1 MREIAPGLWYWTAA
15 HPAWAPGAEPES
27 AGDWPEQVGSVLFE
41 APDAVVFIDAQVP
54 DELWPA
60 LDERVAG
67 RPVVVLTTIRWH
79 GRSRDAVIE
88 RYSGAKIR
96 HDAPMPAGVEA
107 IPVEGFGE
115 TIYWLPGPRALVPGD
130 RLIGDGAGGARVCP
144 AGWLGDMPATAGLED
159 AARGAAAAA
168 RAAGRAP
175 AAVALGAGGRRRA
188 RGARRRAQE
197 ISPSRWAFCTASAR
211 LRTPSLR
218 YSDEV
223 CSLIVCGERNSRSAI
238 SRLVAPPATRSSTS
252 RSRSVSGGPLGD
264 SCGLNTVMPSPT
276 IRTAPAM
283 SAAGQSLEMKPA
295 APAAR
300 AALGEIRPA
309 PEISSTFTV
318 GHEEAQA
325 LADLRA
331 RLLPDEQVD
340 ERDVRLVAVRER
352 DRLLAVARAQAALDP
367 RLLAEHQAEAPVHDL
382 VVVDDE
388 HAQALVAAAAGGEPA
403 GVDVRH
409 AQAAPPVAL
418 ARCRVRVRRTR

>member
-1 MREIAPGLWYWTAA
+1 MREIAPGLHYWTAA
-15 HPAWAPGAEPES
+15 HPSWEPGAEPES

-41 APDAVVFIDAQVP
+41 GPDAVVFIDAQVP

-79 GRSRDAVIE
+79 GRSRDAVLE
-88 RYSGAKIR
+88 RYGGAKVR

-107 IPVEGFGE
+107 RPVEGFGE
-115 TIYWLPGPRALVPGD
+115 TIYWLPEVRALVPGD
-130 RLIGDGAGGARVCP
+130 RLIGDGKGGARVCP
-144 AGWLGDMPATAGLED
+144 PGWLGDMPEQRRG
-159 AARGAAAAA
+159 RGAAGRAAA
-168 RAAGRAP
+168 ALGAAGRAP
-175 AAVALGAGGRRRA
+175 AAVALGAGRGWRA
-188 RGARRRAQE
+188 RGARRGAQE
-197 ISPSRWAFCTASAR
+197 ISPSRCAFCTASAR

-223 CSLIVCGERNSRSAI
+223 CSLIVCGDRNSRSAI

-264 SCGLNTVMPSPT
+264 SCGLKTVMPSPT

-300 AALGEIRPA
+300 AALGEMRPA
-309 PEISSTFTV
+309 PEISSTLV
-318 GHEEAQA
+318 LGCEEAQA

-331 RLLPDEQVD
+331 GLLADEQVD
-340 ERDVRLVAVRER
+340 ERDVRVVAAGER

-367 RLLAEHQAEAPVHDL
+367 RLLAEHQPEAPVDDL

-388 HAQALVAAAAGGEPA
+388 HAQALVRAAAGGRA
-403 GVDVRH
+403 GWG
-409 AQAAPPVAL
+409 
-418 ARCRVRVRRTR
+418 